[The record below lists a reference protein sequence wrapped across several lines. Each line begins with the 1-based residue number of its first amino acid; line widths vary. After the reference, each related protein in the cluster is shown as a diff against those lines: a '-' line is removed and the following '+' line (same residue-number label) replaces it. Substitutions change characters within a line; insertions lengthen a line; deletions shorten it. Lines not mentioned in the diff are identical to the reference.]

1 MFRNEK
7 RYDLIIYLV
16 WKVFASRTHII
27 GRYVGTLCIL
37 TEHHR
42 YIRGCMGYGLLRPP

>member
-1 MFRNEK
+1 MV
-7 RYDLIIYLV
+7 YLMRE
-16 WKVFASRTHII
+16 VFTSRTHII

-42 YIRGCMGYGLLRPP
+42 YIQGVWDTGY